1 MTVTKMTTK
10 TTKTQTAGIA
20 GIAGV
25 LLDGAPVDITF
36 DGPLVDDVRPHVDG
50 TVPVGHVDLRGYTVL
65 PATADPHAHLDKSR
79 SWDLVNPPVGDL
91 PGAVAAWA
99 AAASGFTEDDI
110 LARARDTALS
120 MLAAGTTAVRTH
132 VDVYP
137 DTTSGSTGPTGA
149 TPDAFRGVR
158 ALHRLRWELSGVMA
172 LQIVALVPPSTPVTA
187 VGDLVAGALEAGADL
202 VGGAPHLAGDPLAQ
216 TDALVDAAETHHLG
230 CDLHVDEYTGSNTGH
245 HRTATI
251 HRYAERVTGW
261 PAGRDR
267 AAGHCCHLADLA
279 ELADPSELTATTDEL
294 VAADMPVIA
303 LPATNLYLQDAA
315 SRAIAPLS
323 VLRAKG
329 VRVAAGGDNVADPFN
344 PTGRGDALET
354 AALLVTAAH
363 QTPTEALDLVTSD
376 ARNVMGLPPAGPTT
390 GAVADLLCVRNPA
403 NPTAPTTTA
412 PSTTSLIAA
421 APSDRVVITAG
432 RLVAHTTS
440 TTTFPHLR
448 RTP

>member
-1 MTVTKMTTK
+1 MTVTKMK
-10 TTKTQTAGIA
+10 TQKTQTA

-36 DGPLVDDVRPHVDG
+36 DGPLVHEIRSHVDG

-79 SWDLVNPPVGDL
+79 SWDLVDPPVGDL

-137 DTTSGSTGPTGA
+137 DTTSGSTTD
-149 TPDAFRGVR
+149 TTSDAFRGVR
-158 ALHRLRWELSGVMA
+158 ALQRLRWELSGVMT
-172 LQIVALVPPSTPVTA
+172 LQIVALTPPSTPVTA

-216 TDALVDAAETHHLG
+216 TDALVDAAEAHHVG
-230 CDLHVDEYTGSNTGH
+230 CDLHIDEYTSTNTGT

-279 ELADPSELTATTDEL
+279 ELAATTDEL
-294 VAADMPVIA
+294 LAADMPVIA

-403 NPTAPTTTA
+403 NPTTTA
-412 PSTTSLIAA
+412 PSATSLIAA

-432 RLVAHTTS
+432 RLVARTTS

>member
-1 MTVTKMTTK
+1 MTVTKTTTKMTTM
-10 TTKTQTAGIA
+10 KTQTA

-36 DGPLVDDVRPHVDG
+36 DGPLVDDVRPHQDG

-79 SWDLVNPPVGDL
+79 SWDLVDPPVGDL

-137 DTTSGSTGPTGA
+137 DTTSGSAGPTGT

-158 ALHRLRWELSGVMA
+158 ALHRLRWELSGVMT
-172 LQIVALVPPSTPVTA
+172 LQIVALVAPSTPVTA
-187 VGDLVAGALEAGADL
+187 VGTLVAGALDAGADL

-216 TDALVDAAETHHLG
+216 TDALVDAAETHHVG
-230 CDLHVDEYTGSNTGH
+230 CDLHIDEYTGTH
-245 HRTATI
+245 HRTSTI
-251 HRYAERVTGW
+251 HRYAARVTGW

-279 ELADPSELTATTDEL
+279 ELADPSELAATTDEL
-294 VAADMPVIA
+294 LAANMPVIA
-303 LPATNLYLQDAA
+303 LPATNLYLQDAT

-390 GAVADLLCVRNPA
+390 GAVADLLCVRNP
-403 NPTAPTTTA
+403 TAPTTT
-412 PSTTSLIAA
+412 PTTTSLIAA
-421 APSDRVVITAG
+421 APCDRVVITAG
-432 RLVAHTTS
+432 RLVARTTS